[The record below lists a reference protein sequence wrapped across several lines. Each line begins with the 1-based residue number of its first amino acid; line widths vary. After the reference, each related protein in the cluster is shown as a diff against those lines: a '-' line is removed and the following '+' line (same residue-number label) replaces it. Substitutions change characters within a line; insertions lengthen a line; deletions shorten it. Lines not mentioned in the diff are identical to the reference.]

1 MDNRQKIENAFE
13 VMKRTQVISPLL
25 LRADQIT
32 GEKLQQHAKYVSLE
46 QGEKPLF
53 MVDVKMV
60 MLGRV
65 TGLLVTDRNVYYRV
79 SNDRISINESDKATW
94 RKIKKEFPHSKHRSD
109 YPAVKIG
116 RLGVNV
122 THQNEH
128 LGRLI
133 INFVKDTFI
142 TNNRMGCAFITVDAL
157 REAVPFYQKNGFKFL
172 KPSEASETGKETVPM
187 YYDLTQLL

>member
-1 MDNRQKIENAFE
+1 MQNNRRIVRLTQDYVLKPFDCGNVDLNDFLLNDAKQYASHLLAVTYLLEDETELLAFF
-13 VMKRTQVISPLL
+13 S
-25 LRADQIT
+25 
-32 GEKLQQHAKYVSLE
+32 
-46 QGEKPLF
+46 
-53 MVDVKMV
+53 
-60 MLGRV
+60 
-65 TGLLVTDRNVYYRV
+65 V

-116 RLGVNV
+116 RLGVNIH
-122 THQNEH
+122 HQNEH

-142 TNNRMGCAFITVDAL
+142 TNNRTGCAFITVDAL
-157 REAVPFYQKNGFKFL
+157 WSAVPFYQKNGFKFL
-172 KPSEASETGKETVPM
+172 KPSELTNQEKETVTM

>member
-1 MDNRQKIENAFE
+1 MLDNCRIVRLTSDYAIKSFDCGNADLNDFLQNDAKAYANHLLAVTYLLENDTELFAFF
-13 VMKRTQVISPLL
+13 S
-25 LRADQIT
+25 
-32 GEKLQQHAKYVSLE
+32 
-46 QGEKPLF
+46 
-53 MVDVKMV
+53 
-60 MLGRV
+60 
-65 TGLLVTDRNVYYRV
+65 V

-94 RKIKKEFPHSKHRSD
+94 RRIKQEFPHSKHRSD

-142 TNNRMGCAFITVDAL
+142 TNNRTGCAFITVDAL
-157 REAVPFYQKNGFKFL
+157 KEAIPFYQKNGFKLL
-172 KPSEASETGKETVPM
+172 KPSEPDNSGKETVPM

>member
-1 MDNRQKIENAFE
+1 MSSQRRIVRLTHECVLKPFDCGNEDLNDFLVNDAKAYADHLLAVTYLLEDETELLAFF
-13 VMKRTQVISPLL
+13 S
-25 LRADQIT
+25 
-32 GEKLQQHAKYVSLE
+32 
-46 QGEKPLF
+46 
-53 MVDVKMV
+53 
-60 MLGRV
+60 
-65 TGLLVTDRNVYYRV
+65 V

-142 TNNRMGCAFITVDAL
+142 ANNRTGCAFITVDAL